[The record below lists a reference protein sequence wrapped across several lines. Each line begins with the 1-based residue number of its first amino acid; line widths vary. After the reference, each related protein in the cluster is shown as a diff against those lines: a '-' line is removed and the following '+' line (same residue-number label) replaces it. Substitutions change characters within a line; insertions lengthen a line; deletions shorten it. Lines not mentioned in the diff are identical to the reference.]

1 MKKFILATAILASF
15 AYFGCKSGGDGDPKS
30 VLIQFFTAL
39 SKNDMEGARKLA
51 TKDSKSMIDMLEM
64 GMKMDKQKDKEANK
78 FEISRMEF
86 SEPKI
91 DGDKAVVPVKETTSG
106 ETLNYTL
113 KKEDGAWKVAFDK
126 SSMME
131 MGMDKMN
138 EKGINPADS
147 IGAAMEKLKEL
158 NIDSLK
164 EGMNQG
170 IESMDSVKQQLE
182 KMNTP

>member
-1 MKKFILATAILASF
+1 
-15 AYFGCKSGGDGDPKS
+15 
-30 VLIQFFTAL
+30 
-39 SKNDMEGARKLA
+39 
-51 TKDSKSMIDMLEM
+51 MLEM
-64 GMKMDKQKDKEANK
+64 GMKMDKTKDTDANK

-113 KKEDGAWKVAFDK
+113 KKEDGSWKVAFDK

-164 EGMNQG
+164 DGMNRG
-170 IESMDSVKQQLE
+170 IESMDSAKRELE
-182 KMNTP
+182 KSNTP